1 MRPTLTI
8 ALVLSSLA
16 FGQAPKRLEFEVA
29 TVRPSGPVQ
38 TNGAQT
44 PAAAQVDPSQI
55 RLTYLTMRDFIT
67 RAYRVRAYQVDG
79 PDWIASERYDI
90 SAKVPAGATTAQ
102 VPEMLQA
109 LLEDC
114 FGLKIHRSQ
123 KQFTVYTLE
132 RNKKPFTMTEVEPRD
147 SSSGVTGVAP
157 RAGNGLSLNTA
168 RGGLFT
174 FADNK
179 MEGKG
184 VSMDVLSNQ
193 LTGMM
198 GMPIVNSTGLT
209 AFYDFSLDV
218 NEEDFSVMMAR
229 TAMTRGVAYPPELA
243 LELAAATTPSFIA
256 ALDKMGLKL
265 EKGQSPLEVVVI
277 DNLKKIPTEN

>member
-1 MRPTLTI
+1 MRLPLTL
-8 ALVLSSLA
+8 ALLLSSLA
-16 FGQAPKRLEFEVA
+16 FAQAPKRLEFEVA
-29 TVRPSGPVQ
+29 TVRPSGDVQ

-44 PAAAQVDPSQI
+44 PAAAQLDPSQI

-67 RAYRVRAYQVDG
+67 RAYRVRAFQVEG
-79 PDWIASERYDI
+79 PEWIASERYDI
-90 SAKVPAGATTAQ
+90 SAKIPAGATTAQ

-109 LLEDC
+109 LLEDR
-114 FGLKIHRSQ
+114 FGLKAHRSQ
-123 KQFTVYTLE
+123 KQFTVYKLE
-132 RNKKPFTMTEVEPRD
+132 RNAKPFTMKEVEPRD
-147 SSSGVTGVAP
+147 SGSGAVGVAP

-174 FADNK
+174 FADGR

-193 LTGMM
+193 LSGMM
-198 GMPIVNSTGLT
+198 GQPTVNTTGLT
-209 AFYDFSLDV
+209 AFYDFQLDV

-229 TAMTRGVAYPPELA
+229 TAITRGVAYPPELMV
-243 LELAAATTPSFIA
+243 ELNAATTPSFIS

-265 EKGQSPLEVVVI
+265 EKGQSPLETVVI